1 MARAAKNRKTGQLS
15 AGNESGGTESMAR
28 EHVVKVQLSGNELEQ
43 LDELRGGR
51 PRSGY
56 LRSLLHGPPEV
67 KDVASYEEALAI
79 LTAMARDGKVA
90 AAIALQ
96 RALHDAPQAP
106 LKDELAELLEPAGGW

>member
-1 MARAAKNRKTGQLS
+1 MG
-15 AGNESGGTESMAR
+15 R
-28 EHVVKVQLSGNELEQ
+28 EHVVKVQLSGDELEQ
-43 LDELRGGR
+43 LDELRGGH

-79 LTAMARDGKVA
+79 LTAMARDGKVT

-106 LKDELAELLEPAGGW
+106 VKDELDELLGKAARC